1 MAEKRIQKKAGYHH
15 GDLHGELVNAARK
28 LIEEH
33 GPDGFSM
40 SDACRLAGVSTA
52 APYRHFSSKQDLLSE
67 VAKDGLG
74 RLGAEMEERASGFDR
89 GTIDSISAIG
99 RAYVDF
105 ARREPHTFRLMFSTK
120 KHQGR
125 VEELKQVG
133 RGSYGVLLR
142 EVARYLGEPDVNE
155 TVLRAS
161 FPLWTQ
167 VHGLSFLAIDGKLEV
182 IDFPVNIDESILLAT
197 ERLLPPGRAAQKP

>member
-1 MAEKRIQKKAGYHH
+1 MAEKRIHKKAGYHH
-15 GDLHGELVNAARK
+15 GDLRGELINAARR

-52 APYRHFSSKQDLLSE
+52 APYRHFSSKEDLLSE

-74 RLGAEMEERASGFDR
+74 RLGVEMEARASGCER
-89 GTIDSISAIG
+89 GTIDSIAALG
-99 RAYVDF
+99 QAYVDF

-125 VEELKQVG
+125 VEELKEVG

-155 TVLRAS
+155 AVLRAS
-161 FPLWTQ
+161 FPVWTQ
-167 VHGLSFLAIDGKLEV
+167 VHGLSFLAIDGKLDV
-182 IDFPVNIDESILLAT
+182 TDFPVDIEDSILIAT
-197 ERLLPPGRAAQKP
+197 ERLLPPGRQSQKP

>member
-1 MAEKRIQKKAGYHH
+1 MAEKRIHKKTGYHH
-15 GDLHGELVNAARK
+15 GDLRGELVNAARK

-52 APYRHFSSKQDLLSE
+52 APYRHFSSKEDLLSE
-67 VAKDGLG
+67 IAKDGLG
-74 RLGAEMEERASGFDR
+74 RLGVEMEARASDCER
-89 GTIDSISAIG
+89 GTIDSIAALG
-99 RAYVDF
+99 QAYVDF

-125 VEELKQVG
+125 VEELKEVG

-155 TVLRAS
+155 AVLRAS

-167 VHGLSFLAIDGKLEV
+167 VHGLSFLAIDGKLDV
-182 IDFPVNIDESILLAT
+182 TDFPVDIEDSILIAT
-197 ERLLPPGRAAQKP
+197 ERLLPPGRPSQKP